1 MWGSDYPRTMTAI
14 TYRMSWDFIAKSPL
28 LTEEEKQLFL
38 HKNAEAFY
46 RFTGLPDMP
55 YIHHMAE

>member
-1 MWGSDYPRTMTAI
+1 MTAI
-14 TYRMSWDFIAKSPL
+14 TYRMSWDFIDKSTL
-28 LTEEEKQLFL
+28 LTAEEKQLFL

-46 RFTGLPDMP
+46 RFENLPVMP